1 MINIFSSR
9 KVYFQYLSK
18 QIWELFVRR
27 EVESFIHCEAQC
39 STSESMKM
47 LSCLRSL
54 DLSKQATV
62 VVMVLWLFTAQF
74 ILQELVTSDI
84 NTSYFT
90 ARVGVMSSLFLYPF
104 FGWLADTKY
113 GRYTVIKV
121 SLYIVWMISI
131 FYCLLLVILDL
142 LSTYGKIKDL
152 ERKQSAVH
160 IAWSIVLSIGLGGL
174 LANIVQFGID
184 QLQDRSS
191 SEIVSFFRW
200 NGLAWLIATPLIKL
214 LKTCLYGDYK
224 LVNALVLPGL
234 LSVMLSLNYFFSSWL
249 VKEPVSKNPLVTIFN
264 VLKFAWDNKYPRLR
278 SAYSY
283 WNTSFCARIDLAK
296 SEYGGPFTA
305 VDVEDTKAF
314 WRIISLMSFA
324 SFFASCSLFI
334 SDDISKT
341 QFYFKNGPS
350 SEEQCSRKF
359 ILNLFVEYLA
369 VIVIAIFLLIL
380 KCPPFSRL
388 KDFINGIPM
397 LPRALL
403 GMVLFLMA
411 IGGYGTLETL
421 GHFLNDSRNHTC
433 VLDVEDYP
441 SVIFT
446 LDYKWTSIPNFLILV
461 SDYVLLI
468 AAAEFLCAQ
477 SPYSMKGLLFG
488 LLFGSVGVSSAIS
501 FALLLPLK
509 LAINKS
515 PVSSLIGCG
524 SVYCFSV
531 LLILAVTSACFIC
544 SCKFYHRRERI
555 ENERDGEIPNV
566 NYFS

>member
-1 MINIFSSR
+1 ME
-9 KVYFQYLSK
+9 VP
-18 QIWELFVRR
+18 VRR
-27 EVESFIHCEAQC
+27 EDVAFVHCEAQC
-39 STSESMKM
+39 STTSESMKM

-54 DLSKQATV
+54 DLSKQVTV
-62 VVMVLWLFTAQF
+62 VVMLLWLFTAQF

-90 ARVGVMSSLFLYPF
+90 ARVGVMLSLFLYPF

-121 SLYIVWMISI
+121 SLYTVWLISI
-131 FYCLLLVILDL
+131 FYCLLLVILEL
-142 LSTYGKIKDL
+142 LSAYGKIKDV
-152 ERKQSAVH
+152 ERKQSAVR
-160 IAWSIVLSIGLGGL
+160 IAWFIALSIGLGGL
-174 LANIVQFGID
+174 LANIVQFGTD
-184 QLQDRSS
+184 QLQDGSS

-200 NGLAWLIATPLIKL
+200 SGLAWLIATPLIKL

-234 LSVMLSLNYFFSSWL
+234 LSVILSLNYFFSSWL
-249 VKEPVSKNPLVTIFN
+249 VKQPVSKNPLVTIFK

-324 SFFASCSLFI
+324 SFFASCSILIKGDLF
-334 SDDISKT
+334 KT

-369 VIVIAIFLLIL
+369 VIVIAIFLLML

-388 KDFINGIPM
+388 TNFINNIPM
-397 LPRALL
+397 LARVLL

-411 IGGYGTLETL
+411 IGGYGTLDTL

-433 VLDVEDYP
+433 VLDVEDKP

-446 LDYKWTSIPNFLILV
+446 LDYKWTSIPHFLILA
-461 SDYVLLI
+461 SDYVLTI

-509 LAINKS
+509 LAIKKS
-515 PVSSLIGCG
+515 PASSRIGCD
-524 SVYCFSV
+524 SVYYFSV
-531 LLILAVTSACFIC
+531 LLILTVTSACFLL
-544 SCKFYHRRERI
+544 SCKCYRKRERI
-555 ENERDGEIPNV
+555 ENETDEKIRNV

>member
-1 MINIFSSR
+1 
-9 KVYFQYLSK
+9 
-18 QIWELFVRR
+18 
-27 EVESFIHCEAQC
+27 
-39 STSESMKM
+39 MKM

-62 VVMVLWLFTAQF
+62 VVMLLWLFTAQF

-84 NTSYFT
+84 TTPYFT
-90 ARVGVMSSLFLYPF
+90 ARVGVTSSLFLYPF

-131 FYCLLLVILDL
+131 FYCLLLVILEL
-142 LSTYGKIKDL
+142 LSAYGKIKDL
-152 ERKQSAVH
+152 ERNQSAVR
-160 IAWSIVLSIGLGGL
+160 IAWVIALSIGLGGL

-184 QLQDRSS
+184 QLQDGSS

-234 LSVMLSLNYFFSSWL
+234 LSVILSLNYFFSSWL
-249 VKEPVSKNPLVTIFN
+249 VKEPVSKNPLVTIFK

-334 SDDISKT
+334 RDDISKT

-350 SEEQCSRKF
+350 SEEQCSRRF
-359 ILNLFVEYLA
+359 ILNLFLENLA
-369 VIVIAIFLLIL
+369 LIIVAIILLML
-380 KCPPFSRL
+380 KCPSFSRL
-388 KDFINGIPM
+388 KDFINNIPM

-403 GMVLFLMA
+403 GMVLFLLA
-411 IGGYGTLETL
+411 IGGYGILETL
-421 GHFLNDSRNHTC
+421 GHFLSNNKSRNHTC
-433 VLDVEDYP
+433 FLDVKDEP
-441 SVIFT
+441 SIILT
-446 LDYKWTSIPNFLILV
+446 LDYKWTFIPYFLIPL
-461 SDYVLLI
+461 SDYVLMI
-468 AAAEFLCAQ
+468 VAAEFLCAQ

-488 LLFGSVGVSSAIS
+488 LLFGSVGVSFAINY
-501 FALLLPLK
+501 AVLLPLK
-509 LAINKS
+509 LAIKKS
-515 PVSSLIGCG
+515 PVSSRIGCG
-524 SVYCFSV
+524 SVYYFSV
-531 LLILAVTSACFIC
+531 LLILAVATACFIC
-544 SCKFYHRRERI
+544 CCKFYRKRERI
-555 ENERDGEIPNV
+555 ENERDKKIQNV